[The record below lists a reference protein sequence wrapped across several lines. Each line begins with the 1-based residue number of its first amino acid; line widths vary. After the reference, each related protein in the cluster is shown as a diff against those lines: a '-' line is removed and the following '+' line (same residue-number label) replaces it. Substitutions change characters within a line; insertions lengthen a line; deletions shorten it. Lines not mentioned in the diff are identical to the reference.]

1 MTNSFVLFRFLDNYR
16 NDNGG
21 INLYPQFD
29 EDLET
34 LLDLLIEDFNDGTL
48 DEDIE

>member
-29 EDLET
+29 EDLDT
-34 LLDLLIEDFNDGTL
+34 LLDLLIEDLNDGSL
-48 DEDIE
+48 DEDTE